1 MNPYVVKLLIQYRKP
16 IMQVVLGF
24 FVFII
29 VSFLLIFNRES
40 IEDGGIATDTQNLS
54 AEVLR
59 YKPLVEKYAKQYGGS
74 EYVPYILALMQV
86 ESGGRGG
93 DPMQA
98 SESLEIL
105 LARVSQP
112 EILRYLAENRGKQSI
127 SPTSAKRVEEV
138 TEYQEEELYQSFQ
151 DSQETDHAN
160 DRLESK
166 RAFEEERQE
175 LAEQNKQKISKKSTN
190 TRTKE
195 IPNSKA
201 LTAEWKN
208 KYVLILAG
216 FVVLLFLLNGFLFW
230 RQSTLANKLEVW
242 QTKAEKAVTLVEKQP
257 KIDTTSRFFLASY
270 FSQAKEAPY
279 KEGLKKFVGTSVEK
293 WERPSGELNSM
304 FLYEINEEKKG
315 TEVNY
320 ILTISE
326 EKTTKI
332 KKISFHMKE
341 KEGTILVVSQPKI
354 EDFSW

>member
-1 MNPYVVKLLIQYRKP
+1 MFYFTLLLLEPKRDQEKISREKISIDELKQFSKYLEEQTTKGIPVKARISIYEEETKKGSIAL
-16 IMQVVLGF
+16 
-24 FVFII
+24 
-29 VSFLLIFNRES
+29 STNR
-40 IEDGGIATDTQNLS
+40 DGTD
-54 AEVLR
+54 V
-59 YKPLVEKYAKQYGGS
+59 
-74 EYVPYILALMQV
+74 
-86 ESGGRGG
+86 
-93 DPMQA
+93 
-98 SESLEIL
+98 LEIL

>member
-1 MNPYVVKLLIQYRKP
+1 MFYFTLLLLEPKRDQEKISREKISIDELKQFSKYLEEQTTKGIPVKARISIYEEETKKGSIAL
-16 IMQVVLGF
+16 
-24 FVFII
+24 
-29 VSFLLIFNRES
+29 STNR
-40 IEDGGIATDTQNLS
+40 DGTD
-54 AEVLR
+54 V
-59 YKPLVEKYAKQYGGS
+59 
-74 EYVPYILALMQV
+74 
-86 ESGGRGG
+86 
-93 DPMQA
+93 
-98 SESLEIL
+98 LEIL

-112 EILRYLAENRGKQSI
+112 EILRYLAENRGKQS
-127 SPTSAKRVEEV
+127 SLPTSSKGIVDAQKEES
-138 TEYQEEELYQSFQ
+138 EQSFQ
-151 DSQETDHAN
+151 EDQEVYHTKD
-160 DRLESK
+160 LIESEPIS
-166 RAFEEERQE
+166 EEEHHE
-175 LAEQNKQKISKKSTN
+175 LSGQNTRKSTKKSTK
-190 TRTKE
+190 TR
-195 IPNSKA
+195 SKQMSTPRVS
-201 LTAEWKN
+201 TAEWKN

-216 FVVLLFLLNGFLFW
+216 LVVLLFLLNGFLFW

-270 FSQAKEAPY
+270 FSQAKETQY

-332 KKISFHMKE
+332 KKISFYMKE

>member
-1 MNPYVVKLLIQYRKP
+1 MFYFTLLLLEPKRDQEKISREKISIDELKQFSKYLEEQTTKGIPVKARISIYEEETKKGSIAL
-16 IMQVVLGF
+16 
-24 FVFII
+24 
-29 VSFLLIFNRES
+29 STNR
-40 IEDGGIATDTQNLS
+40 DGTD
-54 AEVLR
+54 V
-59 YKPLVEKYAKQYGGS
+59 
-74 EYVPYILALMQV
+74 
-86 ESGGRGG
+86 
-93 DPMQA
+93 
-98 SESLEIL
+98 LEIL

-112 EILRYLAENRGKQSI
+112 EILRYLAENRGKQS
-127 SPTSAKRVEEV
+127 SLPTSSKGIVDAQKEEP
-138 TEYQEEELYQSFQ
+138 EQSFQ
-151 DSQETDHAN
+151 EDQEVYHTKD
-160 DRLESK
+160 LIESEPIS
-166 RAFEEERQE
+166 EEEHHE
-175 LAEQNKQKISKKSTN
+175 LSGQNTRKNTKKSTK
-190 TRTKE
+190 TL
-195 IPNSKA
+195 SKQIS
-201 LTAEWKN
+201 TPRVSTTEWKN
-208 KYVLILAG
+208 KSILILAG
-216 FVVLLFLLNGFLFW
+216 LVVLLFLLNGFLFW

-242 QTKAEKAVTLVEKQP
+242 QIKAEKAVTLVEKQP

-332 KKISFHMKE
+332 KKISFYMKE

>member
-1 MNPYVVKLLIQYRKP
+1 MRKGKGMFYFTLLLLEPKQDKEKISREKISIDELKQFSKYLEEQTTKGIPVKARISIYEEETKKGSIAL
-16 IMQVVLGF
+16 
-24 FVFII
+24 
-29 VSFLLIFNRES
+29 STNR
-40 IEDGGIATDTQNLS
+40 DGTD
-54 AEVLR
+54 V
-59 YKPLVEKYAKQYGGS
+59 
-74 EYVPYILALMQV
+74 
-86 ESGGRGG
+86 
-93 DPMQA
+93 
-98 SESLEIL
+98 LEIL

-112 EILRYLAENRGKQSI
+112 EILRYLAENRGKQSS
-127 SPTSAKRVEEV
+127 SPASFEAGEV
-138 TEYQEEELYQSFQ
+138 QEEEPEQSVKEFQ
-151 DSQETDHAN
+151 EVSRTKEQI
-160 DRLESK
+160 ES
-166 RAFEEERQE
+166 EEEQYE
-175 LAEQNKQKISKKSTN
+175 LPVQNTRKDVKKST
-190 TRTKE
+190 KKL
-195 IPNSKA
+195 SKQ
-201 LTAEWKN
+201 LQTSRPSTEEWKN
-208 KYVLILAG
+208 KFILILAG
-216 FVVLLFLLNGFLFW
+216 LVVLLFLLNGFLFL

-332 KKISFHMKE
+332 KKISFYMKE
-341 KEGTILVVSQPKI
+341 KDGIILVVSQPKL